1 LAPGTPP
8 VDTDHDGMPD
18 EWELAMCLD
27 PNDAGDANDYRSD
40 GYTNIEEY
48 INWLPSGEPMP
59 TRTDLNCDTIV
70 DFRDF
75 SEFAQHWLGSA
86 GSPLYDERYDFD
98 PNNGMISM
106 DDLLYIVQDWLTS
119 GGEY

>member
-1 LAPGTPP
+1 
-8 VDTDHDGMPD
+8 MPD
-18 EWELAMCLD
+18 DWEFALCLD
-27 PNDAGDANDYRSD
+27 PCDPNDRNGDRDGD

-48 INWLPSGEPMP
+48 LNWLPMGDSVPKK
-59 TRTDLNCDTIV
+59 TDVDCDYIV
-70 DFRDF
+70 NFRDF

-98 PNNGMISM
+98 PVNGMISM
-106 DDLLYIVQDWLTS
+106 DDLSFIAEDWLTV